1 MDQPPSSSK
10 AHVQREGPSD
20 GYGGNSC
27 SGAANSAAE
36 VVPAAPSV
44 ANSSAAAKARVT
56 RFDPYDWAANQ
67 YTKSSGAAYDAR
79 QRMAKFVQEM
89 KKSKADDSTSS
100 SALSEGF
107 VSSKVAAAPQS
118 KPTKRAGGHCGSA
131 PSAKQ
136 QRSLESTAEGQV
148 VPPAPSVSNS
158 TAAAKAR
165 VSRFDPYN
173 WAANQYTA
181 TSGAAN
187 DARQRMAKF
196 VQEMKKS
203 KAGDSTC
210 TGTLGCTTPASEA
223 RSRLHGAAKAT
234 GNLPP
239 TTFSHD
245 RADGRADP
253 APDPDDL
260 PATILGLAGYTIRF
274 TTSSTLIWLI
284 YLHVDAYDEFI
295 STIRLWPVINPIV

>member
-136 QRSLESTAEGQV
+136 QHSLESTAEGQMSLRADLPSQRPQRQSQPRLQPQWKSPPQQSQVDCVGADGGRV
-148 VPPAPSVSNS
+148 VDGEAREE
-158 TAAAKAR
+158 AAAAAAAATLVAAARAAWEPRRDRESHRPQQPLPQKKA
-165 VSRFDPYN
+165 
-173 WAANQYTA
+173 
-181 TSGAAN
+181 
-187 DARQRMAKF
+187 
-196 VQEMKKS
+196 
-203 KAGDSTC
+203 
-210 TGTLGCTTPASEA
+210 
-223 RSRLHGAAKAT
+223 
-234 GNLPP
+234 
-239 TTFSHD
+239 
-245 RADGRADP
+245 
-253 APDPDDL
+253 
-260 PATILGLAGYTIRF
+260 
-274 TTSSTLIWLI
+274 
-284 YLHVDAYDEFI
+284 
-295 STIRLWPVINPIV
+295 